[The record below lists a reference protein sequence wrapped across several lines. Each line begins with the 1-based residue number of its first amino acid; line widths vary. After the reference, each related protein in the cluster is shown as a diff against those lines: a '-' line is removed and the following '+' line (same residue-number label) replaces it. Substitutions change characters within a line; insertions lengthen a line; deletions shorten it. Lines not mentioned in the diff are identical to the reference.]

1 MYLAD
6 LKQCE
11 EFKNAKNALS
21 NTIDKEAQD
30 IEEIQQKLKNQKL
43 DLEDQIN
50 LAMTKINNFEEKI
63 TKKMSNLE
71 NNELDSLQRTFF
83 ESFDNLKEKIGES
96 CFPYQYYYVRYI

>member
-1 MYLAD
+1 MCVVD

-30 IEEIQQKLKNQKL
+30 IEDIQQKLINQKL

-50 LAMTKINNFEEKI
+50 MAMTKINNFEEKI
-63 TKKMSNLE
+63 TQKMSNLE
-71 NNELDSLQRTFF
+71 NNELDNLKKKFS
-83 ESFDNLKEKIGES
+83 ESFDNLKQKIGKCKS
-96 CFPYQYYYVRYI
+96 CS

>member
-1 MYLAD
+1 MYVVD

-30 IEEIQQKLKNQKL
+30 IEEIQQKLRNQKL

-50 LAMTKINNFEEKI
+50 LNMTKINNFEEQM

-71 NNELDSLQRTFF
+71 NNELDNLKRTFF

-96 CFPYQYYYVRYI
+96 CLQSYYDRNI